1 MAKKGKPRSGS
12 LQFWPRKKA
21 KKETPRIRSLPTSK
35 DNKLLCFIGY
45 KAGMTH
51 VMAKDSR
58 STSMTKNEIISF
70 PVTIIE
76 CPPLKIASSRFYK
89 KTQSGLKIVSEVLN
103 KNLDKDLKRRITAPK
118 QIKAKDP
125 KPEEYD
131 LVRALVYTQ
140 PRKASFGKKRPDL
153 LELSIGGNKEEQLNF
168 IKENL
173 GKEIPIENVFENG
186 ILVDTHGVTK
196 GKGFQGPVKRFGIAL
211 RSHKSEKARRNPGSL
226 GPWKAHAHIMWRVA
240 HAGQTGYHTRTE
252 YNKQI
257 VKISNNPKEIEVK
270 GGIGHYGNV
279 KSSFLLI
286 HGSVQGPK
294 KRAIVLTPAIRPP
307 KKHSKEGLQIT
318 HINL

>member
-12 LQFWPRKKA
+12 LQFWPRKRA
-21 KKETPRIRSLPTSK
+21 KKETPRLRTLPKSK

-51 VMAKDSR
+51 VMAKDTR
-58 STSMTKNEIISF
+58 STSMTKNETISF

-89 KTQSGLKIVSEVLN
+89 KTQNKLKLVSEILN
-103 KNLDKDLKRRITAPK
+103 KNLDKDLRRRINNPK
-118 QIKAKDP
+118 QIKAKEP
-125 KPEEYD
+125 KIEEYD
-131 LVRALVYTQ
+131 EVRGLFYTQ

-153 LELSIGGNKEEQLNF
+153 LELSIGGSKEEQLSF

-173 GKEIPIENVFENG
+173 GKEISIEDVFENG
-186 ILVDTHGVTK
+186 ILIDTHGVTK

-211 RSHKSEKARRNPGSL
+211 RASKSEKARRNPGSL
-226 GPWKAHAHIMWRVA
+226 GPWKAHAHIMWKVA
-240 HAGQTGYHTRTE
+240 HAGQMGYHTRTE

-257 VKISNNPKEIEVK
+257 VKISKDPKEIEIR

-279 KSSFLLI
+279 KSSFILI
-286 HGSVQGPK
+286 KGSVQGPK
-294 KRAIVLTPAIRPP
+294 KRAIVMTPAVRPP
-307 KKHSKEGLQIT
+307 KKHSKEGLHIT